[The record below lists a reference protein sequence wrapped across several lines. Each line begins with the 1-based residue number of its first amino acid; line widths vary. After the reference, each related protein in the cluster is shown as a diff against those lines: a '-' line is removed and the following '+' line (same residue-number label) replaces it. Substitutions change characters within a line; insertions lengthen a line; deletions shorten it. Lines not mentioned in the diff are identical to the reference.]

1 MFMQRSCTVRA
12 QFVHTARAACPAAMR
27 RMGQLACLVLALPA
41 AAAEFT
47 PPAGCTLTM
56 TVQQRS
62 CTVAQHYSCSADAA
76 GDQWVAYFTR
86 EGLVYQSRIDAE
98 TRWMESTDTVSGITD
113 RLEPDAADHASLR
126 TLMALGRDDFDFWTV
141 SDSGERLR
149 HVGHDELTG
158 QTTIDGV
165 ALDTTRF
172 ELETFSAEGD
182 LLIRRTG
189 TQFVS
194 RETGRFYG
202 GLETAIDWSGEV
214 SETNDTPVTFA
225 RPGEAGFGSTDPQ
238 FDCDMQMVGRITGG
252 GA

>member
-1 MFMQRSCTVRA
+1 
-12 QFVHTARAACPAAMR
+12 
-27 RMGQLACLVLALPA
+27 MGQLACLVLALPA

-76 GDQWVAYFTR
+76 GDQWVAYFTQQ
-86 EGLVYQSRIDAE
+86 GLVYQSRIDAE
-98 TRWMESTDTVSGITD
+98 TRWMESTDLVSGITD
-113 RLEPDAADHASLR
+113 TLEPEAADHASLS
-126 TLMALGRDDFDFWTV
+126 TLLATGRDDFDFWTV

-149 HVGHDELTG
+149 HIGHDELTG
-158 QTTIDGV
+158 TTTIDGV
-165 ALDTTRF
+165 TLDTTRF

-202 GLETAIDWSGEV
+202 GLETATDWSGEV

-238 FDCDMQMVGRITGG
+238 FDCDQMMVQAGRGH
-252 GA
+252 A

>member
-1 MFMQRSCTVRA
+1 
-12 QFVHTARAACPAAMR
+12 
-27 RMGQLACLVLALPA
+27 MGQLACLVLALPA
-41 AAAEFT
+41 AAAEFR

-126 TLMALGRDDFDFWTV
+126 TLIASGRDDFDFWTV

-158 QTTIDGV
+158 RTTIDGV

-202 GLETAIDWSGEV
+202 GLETATDWSGEV

>member
-1 MFMQRSCTVRA
+1 
-12 QFVHTARAACPAAMR
+12 
-27 RMGQLACLVLALPA
+27 MGQLACLVLALPA
-41 AAAEFT
+41 AAAEFR

-62 CTVAQHYSCSADAA
+62 CTVAQHFSCSADAA

-126 TLMALGRDDFDFWTV
+126 TLMASGRDDFDFWTV

-202 GLETAIDWSGEV
+202 GLETATDWSGEV

>member
-1 MFMQRSCTVRA
+1 
-12 QFVHTARAACPAAMR
+12 
-27 RMGQLACLVLALPA
+27 MGQLACLVLALPA
-41 AAAEFT
+41 AAAEFR

-158 QTTIDGV
+158 QTTIDRV

-202 GLETAIDWSGEV
+202 GLETATDWSGEV